1 MQLILMGREQQWLF
15 LNREAR
21 SELALARSELALV
34 WGAEYHH
41 LLMHGG
47 SVQQWLLHWG
57 NRGVVARCRGGHQQL
72 LLGEVG
78 VLITS
83 SGEKCQWLSCWGM
96 EAVPSQ
102 VCVEQSQ
109 LLLGK
114 DRTSMAPSSGKCSI
128 DGSFS

>member
-83 SGEKCQWLSCWGM
+83 SGEKCQWLSC
-96 EAVPSQ
+96 
-102 VCVEQSQ
+102 
-109 LLLGK
+109 
-114 DRTSMAPSSGKCSI
+114 
-128 DGSFS
+128 